1 MLLLLLLLLLLRL
14 LAALQFKACSELEMR
29 ACLVAQ
35 LGVRCTW
42 VLLLPTP
49 RSRANNSA
57 GVDLTSSRTLM
68 SI

>member
-1 MLLLLLLLLLLRL
+1 MLLLLLLLLLLPL

-49 RSRANNSA
+49 
-57 GVDLTSSRTLM
+57 
-68 SI
+68 